1 MDTMTKIREG
11 TTVLWA
17 PVPVQLLFG
26 GCPVDP
32 DVLDVYGPEPR
43 WDIETI
49 DEALA
54 ARCASL

>member
-1 MDTMTKIREG
+1 MESTKISQG
-11 TTVLWA
+11 FIVA
-17 PVPVQLLFG
+17 PVPVQLMFG

-32 DVLDVYGPEPR
+32 EFVDDVYAPEPR
-43 WDIETI
+43 WDIATI